1 MRKGWRW
8 GLVVAGVLAVA
19 GCSEAPSS
27 DVAFTQPGAPPRS
40 GVRIEMR
47 EADTVAQ
54 AGSVPARTLDGTPI
68 HLVGPPVITASA
80 IAGVRQE
87 VGPNGLAT
95 LYYTF
100 TDAAEPRI
108 QRASERLVGRMMVV
122 SVDGDIISVAHVS
135 APFGKYMQTTGVEPD
150 DAARLIERMTGTPAT
165 P

>member
-8 GLVVAGVLAVA
+8 GLLLGALVMS
-19 GCSEAPSS
+19 GCSQAPSS
-27 DVAFTQPGAPPRS
+27 DGTFTRPGAPPRS

-80 IAGVRQE
+80 IASVRQE

-108 QRASERLVGRMMVV
+108 QRASERLVGRVMAV
-122 SVDGDIISVAHVS
+122 SVDGDIVSVAHVS
-135 APFGKYMQTTGVEPD
+135 APFGKYMQTTGLAPD
-150 DAARLIERMTGTPAT
+150 DAARLVERMTGTPAT